1 MKGGN
6 KTNNRPTHIK
16 NLHINIELG
25 MKGRFDELYN
35 LDLVT

>member
-6 KTNNRPTHIK
+6 KTNDLLTHIK
-16 NLHINIELG
+16 NLHTNIELG

-35 LDLVT
+35 PDLVT